1 MIEGIGKVGVV
12 GLGVMGFDI
21 AFLYA
26 MKGFH
31 TSVYDASKAVME
43 SLTNRREQTLE
54 RLKRRN
60 RISDNETENI
70 RKLLMPAADLASLS
84 QADLITEAVLENA
97 HTKLAAYR
105 ALRAA
110 GFEGVLTTNTSSLTR
125 ATLLGGGA
133 YDRAKFA
140 TTHFF
145 NPVLHTRMVEVVK
158 GDMEE
163 GNFAAV
169 LSFLKSLGR
178 DPIETK
184 DISGFVSNSI
194 LMVYA
199 VMALHLLA
207 CGARIE
213 EVDQAAKE
221 MRLLPPFISFDS
233 WKPSIVEDV
242 TRVMY
247 ELRGDHFLRSS
258 KLLAALAKNNPKFYV
273 EQKPNS
279 EIYQGIEARGANCG
293 EASIKRALK
302 VSIWASAARTVELGE
317 SPAIVDFIATEG
329 IKIPQAPLREID
341 SFGTAKVIQE
351 LSELQRE
358 LPQIRL
364 DPPQLL
370 DAMAGERETF
380 YKNDQV
386 NPWLLSRVTK

>member
-26 MKGFH
+26 MKGFP
-31 TSVYDASKAVME
+31 TSVYDASKAAME
-43 SLTNRREQTLE
+43 SLADRREQTLE

-70 RKLLMPAADLASLS
+70 RKLLIPAADLASLS
-84 QADLITEAVLENA
+84 QVDLITEAVLENA
-97 HTKLAAYR
+97 HTKLAVYR

-199 VMALHLLA
+199 VTALHLLA

-258 KLLAALAKNNPKFYV
+258 KMLAALAKNNPRFYID
-273 EQKPNS
+273 QKPNP
-279 EIYQGIEARGANCG
+279 EIYQRG

-341 SFGTAKVIQE
+341 SLGTAKVIQE
-351 LSELQRE
+351 LSEVQRE
-358 LPQIRL
+358 LRQIRL

-386 NPWLLSRVTK
+386 NPWLLSRVRQ